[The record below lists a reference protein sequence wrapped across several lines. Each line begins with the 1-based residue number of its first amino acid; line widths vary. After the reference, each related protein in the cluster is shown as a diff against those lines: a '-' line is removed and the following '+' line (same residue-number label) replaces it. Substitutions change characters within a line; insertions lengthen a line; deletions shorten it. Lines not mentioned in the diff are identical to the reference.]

1 MSEIGYDLVKL
12 LAVLAQGRS
21 PILVPQSW
29 VYGVANGPPVGLND
43 GVDVDGAL
51 LAKVGVRLRRSAD
64 KWRSYYRVD
73 TATEAGEYGFLMLV
87 NNVRVTA
94 GVGETPA
101 TIIAALKA
109 AADADLAFGPTW
121 GGEAT
126 IVDGHTDV
134 LEIAWPVE
142 GYLVGQKYDD
152 SGDGEAGASII
163 SEATSA
169 VWRLWGLPLGID
181 QWVLMRDFGG
191 RRATQAFELEDIPVA
206 GWRRLYVEIL
216 GADGICLPLVGPAR
230 SDVIK
235 ASLLED
241 AAVQIA
247 AAESGLYV
255 GIPVGN
261 DGGEA
266 LGATALEFAAYHDLP
281 AADLEKVSTL
291 FLDTSNVAQRRTV
304 VIGDVP
310 EAAPAASALVRC
322 GAWGRG
328 VLRLYGAHADTTS
341 ITVEVYEASKWAE
354 TPRKADEFT
363 ISDFTLP
370 TEISFDLGALEGI
383 GFVISA
389 MTDTGSGDGS
399 VVGELALT
407 NKEV

>member
-21 PILVPQSW
+21 PILVPQAW

-94 GVGETPA
+94 GAGETPA

-169 VWRLWGLPLGID
+169 VWRLWGLPLGVD
-181 QWVLMRDFGG
+181 QWAVIREEPC
-191 RRATQAFELEDIPVA
+191 RHATDAFELEDA
-206 GWRRLYVEIL
+206 LARGWRRFYLEVL
-216 GADGICLPLVGPAR
+216 GADGLCLPFIGPAR
-230 SDVIK
+230 ADTFA

-241 AAVQIA
+241 AAVQV
-247 AAESGLYV
+247 AEAEGQLLA

-261 DGGEA
+261 DGVETIGVAA
-266 LGATALEFAAYHDLP
+266 LGQTGLAGGIKTQSLVSVNGDTELLPLDPSRKGYFIRNLGSAEVWLVNVTSAISAATNGHLEL
-281 AADLEKVSTL
+281 
-291 FLDTSNVAQRRTV
+291 
-304 VIGDVP
+304 G
-310 EAAPAASALVRC
+310 
-322 GAWGRG
+322 
-328 VLRLYGAHADTTS
+328 
-341 ITVEVYEASKWAE
+341 
-354 TPRKADEFT
+354 ADEAKAVSGSAAGNAVRAT
-363 ISDFTLP
+363 DN
-370 TEISFDLGALEGI
+370 GAGPHNVWVE
-383 GFVISA
+383 SW
-389 MTDTGSGDGS
+389 
-399 VVGELALT
+399 
-407 NKEV
+407 